1 MTPAY
6 NQGHSSSASRRNG
19 GLMTAQSAESG
30 KNRTPTP
37 TPWYAA
43 SNSSRAVVASDDSLA
58 LQAQIELIAPRSA
71 TVLIEGE
78 TGAGKEVAARQ
89 IHALSPRAA
98 RPFVPVD
105 CTVFSTEL
113 MESQLFGH
121 VKGAFTGAVSAA
133 LGFVRCADRG
143 TLFLDEIGELPL
155 AVQAKLLRCIQERT
169 VVPVGGVDPIPVDL
183 RVIAATHRD
192 LATMVRDGQ
201 FRQDLY
207 FRLYVVRL
215 TIPPL
220 RERGHEVLPLANHF
234 LQDIACAYDEPL
246 KVLSLAAV
254 DTFLRYDWPGNVRE
268 LRNAIERA
276 FLFCADRTIDVVH
289 LPDEVRQAAETLVIE
304 GAYSRPTSDSDPIPR
319 LIDAERLLIARVLKL
334 TGGNQSDTA
343 RLLDVERHRLRRKIV
358 QHGLEHLA
366 RIRPR

>member
-1 MTPAY
+1 
-6 NQGHSSSASRRNG
+6 
-19 GLMTAQSAESG
+19 
-30 KNRTPTP
+30 
-37 TPWYAA
+37 
-43 SNSSRAVVASDDSLA
+43 
-58 LQAQIELIAPRSA
+58 
-71 TVLIEGE
+71 
-78 TGAGKEVAARQ
+78 
-89 IHALSPRAA
+89 
-98 RPFVPVD
+98 
-105 CTVFSTEL
+105 
-113 MESQLFGH
+113 
-121 VKGAFTGAVSAA
+121 
-133 LGFVRCADRG
+133 
-143 TLFLDEIGELPL
+143 
-155 AVQAKLLRCIQERT
+155 
-169 VVPVGGVDPIPVDL
+169 
-183 RVIAATHRD
+183 
-192 LATMVRDGQ
+192 VRDGQ

-207 FRLYVVRL
+207 FRLNVVRL

-220 RERGHEVLPLANHF
+220 RDRRQEILSLANHF
-234 LQDIACAYDEPL
+234 LEDIACAYEESI
-246 KVLSLAAV
+246 KVLSPAASA
-254 DTFLRYDWPGNVRE
+254 TLLRYDWPGNIRE

>member
-1 MTPAY
+1 
-6 NQGHSSSASRRNG
+6 
-19 GLMTAQSAESG
+19 MTAHSATG
-30 KNRTPTP
+30 GQNRPP
-37 TPWYAA
+37 LPPPWYVAGGRSQLAA
-43 SNSSRAVVASDDSLA
+43 PSEEVSSLRAR
-58 LQAQIELIAPRSA
+58 IELVAPRSA

-78 TGAGKEVAARQ
+78 TGAGKEVTARQ

-98 RPFVPVD
+98 HPFVPVD

-121 VKGAFTGAVSAA
+121 VKGAFTGAVAAA
-133 LGFVRCADRG
+133 LGFVRCADAG

-183 RVIAATHRD
+183 RIIAATHRD
-192 LATMVRDGQ
+192 LGAMVRDGQ

-207 FRLYVVRL
+207 FRLNVVRL

-220 RERGHEVLPLANHF
+220 RDRRQEILSLANHF
-234 LQDIACAYDEPL
+234 LQDIAGAYEESI
-246 KVLSLAAV
+246 KVLSPAASA
-254 DTFLRYDWPGNVRE
+254 TLLRYDWPGNIRE

-304 GAYSRPTSDSDPIPR
+304 GAYSRPTAETDS
-319 LIDAERLLIARVLKL
+319 
-334 TGGNQSDTA
+334 
-343 RLLDVERHRLRRKIV
+343 
-358 QHGLEHLA
+358 
-366 RIRPR
+366 

>member
-1 MTPAY
+1 
-6 NQGHSSSASRRNG
+6 
-19 GLMTAQSAESG
+19 MTAHSRTRGES
-30 KNRTPTP
+30 RPP
-37 TPWYAA
+37 LPPPWYAA
-43 SNSSRAVVASDDSLA
+43 AEPSHIASTATASPLRAH
-58 LQAQIELIAPRSA
+58 IELIAPRSA

-78 TGAGKEVAARQ
+78 TGAGKEVTARQ
-89 IHALSPRAA
+89 IHALSPRAS

-113 MESQLFGH
+113 MESQLLGH
-121 VKGAFTGAVSAA
+121 VKGAFTGAIAAA
-133 LGFVRCADRG
+133 LGFVRCADGG

-169 VVPVGGVDPIPVDL
+169 VVPVGGVDAIPVDL

-207 FRLYVVRL
+207 FRLNVVRL

-220 RERGHEVLPLANHF
+220 RQRGHEVLPLANQF
-234 LQDIACAYDEPL
+234 LHDIACAYDEPL
-246 KVLSLAAV
+246 KVLSAAAS
-254 DTFLRYDWPGNVRE
+254 DTLLRYDWPGNIRE

-276 FLFCADRTIDVVH
+276 FLFCADRTVDVVH
-289 LPDEVRQAAETLVIE
+289 LPAEIRQAAKTLVVE
-304 GAYSRPTSDSDPIPR
+304 GSFSGATSENDPIPR
-319 LIDAERLLIARVLKL
+319 LADAERLLIARVLKL
-334 TGGNQSDTA
+334 TGGNQSDAA

>member
-1 MTPAY
+1 
-6 NQGHSSSASRRNG
+6 
-19 GLMTAQSAESG
+19 MTAHSATRGES
-30 KNRTPTP
+30 RLPLP
-37 TPWYAA
+37 PPWYIAGGQSRLVRADIDA
-43 SNSSRAVVASDDSLA
+43 SPLR
-58 LQAQIELIAPRSA
+58 AQISLIAPRSA

-78 TGAGKEVAARQ
+78 TGAGKEVTARQ

-98 RPFVPVD
+98 HPFVPVD

-169 VVPVGGVDPIPVDL
+169 VVPVGGVDPIAVDL
-183 RVIAATHRD
+183 RIIAATHRD
-192 LATMVRDGQ
+192 LATMVRDGR

-207 FRLYVVRL
+207 FRLNVVRI

-220 RERGHEVLPLANHF
+220 RERREEILPLTNHF
-234 LQDIACAYDEPL
+234 LQDIASAYEEPL
-246 KVLSLAAV
+246 KVLSPAAA

-289 LPDEVRQAAETLVIE
+289 LPAEVRQAAKTLVIE
-304 GAYSRPTSDSDPIPR
+304 GAFSVPTSESEPVPR
-319 LIDAERLLIARVLKL
+319 LAEAERLLIARVLKL
-334 TGGNQSDTA
+334 TDGNQSDAA

-358 QHGLEHLA
+358 HHGLEHLA